1 MSRAQG
7 TVITVLRG
15 GCEVVSGDQVQRLKL
30 SGKHARGEVALAV
43 GDEVSFDPERGMVD
57 EVLPRRTKL
66 ARLRSFGKPREQVIA
81 ANADRL
87 AIVVSVASPPFR
99 SGAVD
104 RFLLAA
110 QAGGLESILVV
121 NKVDLLAPGE
131 PLPEEIRVCE
141 AVTELFPVS
150 AATGAG
156 LEALRERLAGST
168 TVLAGHSGVG
178 KSSLVNALEPELRL
192 ETRELSAK
200 WDRGKHTTTRS
211 VWVRLPGGAIAIDTP
226 GVREIGTGPVDPA
239 MLASVYPD
247 LASYAEQCRFRDC
260 RHASEPDCAVRAA
273 VESGK
278 LPRARVESWRRL
290 REEIEPR
297 RPT

>member
-1 MSRAQG
+1 MSEARG

-30 SGKHARGEVALAV
+30 SGKHAKGEIALAV
-43 GDEVSFDPERGMVD
+43 GDEVSFDPEGGIVD
-57 EVLPRRTKL
+57 AVLPRRTKL

-110 QAGGLESILVV
+110 QAGGLDSILVV
-121 NKVDLLAPGE
+121 NKLDLLAPGE
-131 PLPEEIRVCE
+131 RLPEEIRVYE
-141 AVTELFPVS
+141 AVTGLFPVS
-150 AATGAG
+150 ATTGAG
-156 LEALRERLAGST
+156 LEALLARLAGST

-192 ETRELSAK
+192 ETGEVTK
-200 WDRGKHTTTRS
+200 WDRGSHTTTRS

-239 MLASVYPD
+239 MLTEVYPD
-247 LASYAEQCRFRDC
+247 LDGYAAECRFRDC
-260 RHASEPDCAVRAA
+260 RHATEPDCAVRAA
-273 VESGK
+273 VDAGK
-278 LPRARVESWRRL
+278 LPGARVESWRRL

-297 RPT
+297 RPS

>member
-1 MSRAQG
+1 MSEARG

-15 GCEVVSGDQVQRLKL
+15 GCDVVSGERVQRLKL
-30 SGKHARGEVALAV
+30 SGRHAKDEVALAV
-43 GDEVSFDPERGMVD
+43 GDEVTFDAEKGVLAD
-57 EVLPRRTKL
+57 VLPRRTKL

-110 QAGGLESILVV
+110 HVGGLDAILVV
-121 NKVDLLAPGE
+121 NKADLLAPGE
-131 PLPEEIRVCE
+131 PLPEEIRVYE

-156 LEALRERLAGST
+156 LERLRARLANST

-192 ETRELSAK
+192 ETAEITK
-200 WDRGKHTTTRS
+200 WDRGQHTTTRS
-211 VWVRLPGGAIAIDTP
+211 LFVRLPGGAIAIDTP

-239 MLASVYPD
+239 LLSAVYPD
-247 LASYAEQCRFRDC
+247 LAGYAEECRFRDC
-260 RHASEPDCAVRAA
+260 RHASEPGCAVTAA
-273 VESGK
+273 VEAGK
-278 LPRARVESWRRL
+278 LPAARVASWRRL

>member
-1 MSRAQG
+1 MSEARG

-15 GCEVVSGDQVQRLKL
+15 GCEVVSGDRVQRLKL
-30 SGKHARGEVALAV
+30 SGKHAKDEIALAV
-43 GDEVSFDPERGMVD
+43 GDELLFDADKGVVD
-57 EVLPRRTKL
+57 RVLARRTKL

-110 QAGGLESILVV
+110 HLGGLAALLVV
-121 NKVDLLAPGE
+121 NKVDLLPPGE
-131 PLPEEIRVCE
+131 ALPDEIRVYE

-150 AATGAG
+150 AETGAG
-156 LEALRERLAGST
+156 LERLLARLANST

-178 KSSLVNALEPELRL
+178 KSSLVNALRPELRL
-192 ETRELSAK
+192 ETGEISAK
-200 WDRGKHTTTRS
+200 WDRGRHTTSRS

-226 GVREIGTGPVDPA
+226 GVREIGSGPIDPA
-239 MLASVYPD
+239 LLADVYPD
-247 LASYAEQCRFRDC
+247 LAPYAAECRFRDC
-260 RHASEPDCAVRAA
+260 RHGGEPGCAVRAA
-273 VESGK
+273 VAAGK
-278 LPRARVESWRRL
+278 IPAARVQSFRQL
-290 REEIEPR
+290 REETEPQR
-297 RPT
+297 QS